1 MFRLTLGE
9 LPSGLTGSALAGARN
24 RSGPERRKVRQLLTA
39 ATGQAARP
47 AIVRLAL
54 LALVLC
60 GAEAGTWDGPQGPDG
75 WVPVGAVAVRN
86 LVRGDIPDRLEA
98 AAASWAA
105 LALYLMHERRQ
116 ASGRGAEASA
126 YEEARAAAA
135 SLLPGVSAALVANLA
150 TPFTNKSGFPV
161 DPDAVMHVT
170 GLAAREDPLAEA
182 IDALA
187 SARPDWSVH
196 SHGGRLLHLKSGGR
210 GTFLH
215 AAEALERMP
224 GNMDTA
230 VWATGTTPAWAI
242 AVRFEGALVHVECDA
257 SGQLL
262 WRHYRLGPLATPTA
276 LARNPELATRS
287 RINHGILR
295 NPFPEAIQAL
305 LATGV
310 DLTGGTPSDCPD

>member
-1 MFRLTLGE
+1 
-9 LPSGLTGSALAGARN
+9 
-24 RSGPERRKVRQLLTA
+24 
-39 ATGQAARP
+39 
-47 AIVRLAL
+47 
-54 LALVLC
+54 
-60 GAEAGTWDGPQGPDG
+60 
-75 WVPVGAVAVRN
+75 
-86 LVRGDIPDRLEA
+86 
-98 AAASWAA
+98 
-105 LALYLMHERRQ
+105 MHERRQ
-116 ASGRGAEASA
+116 ASGKGAEAAA

-242 AVRFEGALVHVECDA
+242 AVRFEGSLVHVECDA